1 MRSNHIIVDSG
12 GIDLTSGGIK
22 CNLADSTGD
31 LGTGTVVNGQRQRH
45 TGMVG
50 ALGKAALKDVAGL
63 LGQRGNITQKDNAN
77 VLALKQR

>member
-1 MRSNHIIVDSG
+1 MRSHHVVINCG
-12 GIDLTSGGIK
+12 RIDLTGGGIERD
-22 CNLADSTGD
+22 LTDSAGD

-63 LGQRGNITQKDNAN
+63 LGQRGNIAQKDNAN
-77 VLALKQR
+77 ILALKQR